1 MTVAKPSRR
10 VALYFAPRED
20 HPLWQAG
27 CDWLGRDSRLQARLT
42 PWSRDVVSAP
52 WRYGFHATLAAPMAL
67 RDLALAADFEV
78 ALTRL
83 AAGIACFAMPQLEVA
98 ALGNFLAL
106 RPREPLGDGH
116 ALRELADAC
125 VHFADT
131 WRAPLG
137 QAELRRRLGGD
148 LDERQRRQ
156 VERHGYA
163 HVFEDWRFH
172 MTLSN
177 SFDPPQQLASAA
189 AQALRQ
195 AAQDHFSA
203 ALAAALVCED
213 ICLFEE
219 AAPGRALVLTRRVA
233 LATR

>member
-1 MTVAKPSRR
+1 MTLAEPAGR

-27 CDWLGRDSRLQARLT
+27 SDWLGRDARLQARLT
-42 PWSRDVVSAP
+42 PWARDAVSAP
-52 WRYGFHATLAAPMAL
+52 WHYGFHATLAAPMAL
-67 RDLALAADFEV
+67 RDPALAADFDG

-83 AAGIACFAMPQLEVA
+83 AAGIVCFAMPDLEVA
-98 ALGNFLAL
+98 ALGDFLAL

-116 ALRELADAC
+116 ALRGLADAC

-137 QAELRRRLGGD
+137 QAELSRRLRGD
-148 LDERQRRQ
+148 LGQRQRRH
-156 VERHGYA
+156 VEWHGYA

-177 SFDPPQQLASAA
+177 SFGPPQHLASPA
-189 AQALRQ
+189 AQVLRQ
-195 AAQDHFSA
+195 AAQDHFSV
-203 ALAAALVCED
+203 ALAAPLLCED
-213 ICLFEE
+213 ICLFEQP
-219 AAPGRALVLTRRVA
+219 APGRPLVLARRVA